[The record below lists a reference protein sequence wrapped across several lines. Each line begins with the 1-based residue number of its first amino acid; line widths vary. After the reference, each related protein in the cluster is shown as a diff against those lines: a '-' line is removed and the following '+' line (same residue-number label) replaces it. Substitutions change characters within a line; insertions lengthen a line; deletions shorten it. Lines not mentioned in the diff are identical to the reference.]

1 MVVAVSRADWKR
13 GRFSAEVETQQIA
26 EGLRGYQ
33 SGFGDQVLYY
43 RFDFSRSVKHS
54 VYDEAVSVGR
64 VFKGPVEVPA
74 LHVVHGFGPD
84 TLDDNGFYTN
94 DELKVTCS
102 FQQLSRVGLTHA
114 DLRNGQYLRDR
125 IAYDGKLFRVLE
137 MDIAGQIVRSDTVST
152 IRAMQLKP
160 DEIEDDA
167 MFGQYAV
174 DPVVIAGPVLGYGQ
188 GGYGVGPYGG

>member
-33 SGFGDQVLYY
+33 SGFGDQVLYF

-54 VYDEAVSVGR
+54 VYDEAVSTGR
-64 VFKGPVEVPA
+64 VFKGPIEVPV
-74 LHVVHGFGPD
+74 LHVVHGFGGD
-84 TLDDNGFYTN
+84 TLEDTGFYTT

-102 FQQLSRVGLTHA
+102 FQQLSHTGLTHA
-114 DLRNGQYLRDR
+114 DLRNGRYLRDR
-125 IAYDGKLFRVLE
+125 MAYDGKLFRVLE
-137 MDIAGQIVRSDTVST
+137 MSIHGQIVRADTIAV
-152 IRAMQLKP
+152 IRAVQLKA

-167 MFGQYAV
+167 TFGQYAV
-174 DPVVIAGPVLGYGQ
+174 DSVALTDPSPGYGW
-188 GGYGVGPYGG
+188 GGYGEGSYGG